1 MTFTLP
7 FHIRFLFSGIAGG
20 VAELITN
27 PLDSARVL
35 IQTRSKNITTE
46 DFIKRSFK
54 GSLFGFSRQIIFNS
68 IRLGTIPLINKS
80 LSFKFPKARKTK
92 TQFIS
97 AMISSVIGILCVSP
111 LDALRVRKQTQNI
124 NKSMNNC
131 SLIHLYKGL
140 LPNLVK
146 VVLASGI
153 QVTSYESIKSKIS
166 EPIRNERTS
175 VIISSLLTG
184 TIISIIAHPFDLI
197 KTKIMNNRTSPINTI
212 NKRPLREIIEV
223 IKKQHGIKGLYKGF
237 RLTIVK
243 TCIWNIVC
251 FVTLEE
257 LNKYYL
263 TKYKKQIIHHNI

>member
-1 MTFTLP
+1 MHFSLP
-7 FHIRFLFSGIAGG
+7 FHVRFLFSGIAGG

-27 PLDSARVL
+27 PFESARVL
-35 IQTRSKNITTE
+35 IQTRPKNMTTKA
-46 DFIKRSFK
+46 FIKRSFK

-68 IRLGTIPLINKS
+68 IRLGTIPIINKT
-80 LSFKFPKARKTK
+80 LSFKFPEAKKTQ

-111 LDALRVRKQTQNI
+111 LDNLRVRRQTQNI
-124 NKSMNNC
+124 NKTI
-131 SLIHLYKGL
+131 SLINLYKGL
-140 LPNLVK
+140 LPNIIK

-153 QVTSYESIKSKIS
+153 QITSYESIKSKIS
-166 EPIRNERTS
+166 KQIRNERSS

-197 KTKIMNNRTSPINTI
+197 KTQIMNNRSSSINTT
-212 NKRPLREIIEV
+212 NKRSFREVIEV
-223 IKKQHGIKGLYKGF
+223 IKKQNSIKELYKGLK
-237 RLTIVK
+237 LTIIK
-243 TCIWNIVC
+243 TCVWNIVC

-263 TKYKKQIIHHNI
+263 TKYKKQIINNI